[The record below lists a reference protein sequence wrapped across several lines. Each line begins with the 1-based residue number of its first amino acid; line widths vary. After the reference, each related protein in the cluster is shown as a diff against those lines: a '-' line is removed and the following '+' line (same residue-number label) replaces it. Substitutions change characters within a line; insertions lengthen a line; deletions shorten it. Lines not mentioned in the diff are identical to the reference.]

1 MNKNNR
7 RVAVGIVVGI
17 FLIAAL
23 SYFASRFTLHASRD
37 WPKGRVDVD
46 SGYRLVMGTIA
57 RVVAVAADS
66 TTAKSAIESAL
77 QQLYSIE
84 DLCSTYKPDS
94 EISRINRNAYKEPV
108 RVSKPTFEVLQKAVQ
123 FSKLSEGAFDITVG
137 ALTELWHLAE
147 EANSVPSDDKLAEA
161 RAKVGY
167 EKLILDADNMTVRFA
182 VDGMKLDAGGI
193 AKGYAIDKA
202 VEAMRTAGAIGGM
215 VDVGGDIRAF
225 GAPPQG
231 KSEWLI
237 GLQNPA
243 ETETV
248 INSTQYLVVL
258 NLKDS
263 AVATSG
269 DYRRFVLIGGK
280 RYSHIID
287 TKTGYGSDKLA
298 SVTVIAPNAADADA
312 LATAVSV
319 LGQQKGLALIESIPQ
334 TEAILISPPPQ
345 YKIIKTTAAEKYIK
359 QRKPGSVKVDGK
371 PAANDSDYAFVAAAG
386 FCLGWRGAGAD
397 LP

>member
-1 MNKNNR
+1 MSKNNR
-7 RVAVGIVVGI
+7 RVAIVVVGVL
-17 FLIAAL
+17 LIVGL
-23 SYFASRFTLHASRD
+23 YFFVGGVRETGR
-37 WPKGRVDVD
+37 PKGRVDVD

-66 TTAKSAIESAL
+66 TTAKKAIESAL
-77 QQLYSIE
+77 RQLYSIE

-94 EISRINRNAYKEPV
+94 EISRINRNAAKEPV
-108 RVSKPTFEVLQKAVQ
+108 RVSKPTFEVLQKAIE
-123 FSKLSEGAFDITVG
+123 FSKLTEGAFDITVG
-137 ALTELWHLAE
+137 ALTELWHLAD
-147 EANSVPSDDKLAEA
+147 EANSVPGDNELAEA
-161 RAKVGY
+161 RRKVGY
-167 EKLILDADNMTVRFA
+167 EKLILDVNNMTVRFT

-202 VEAMRTAGAIGGM
+202 VEAMQTAGAVGGM

-231 KSEWLI
+231 KNEWLI
-237 GLQNPA
+237 GLQDPA

-248 INSTQYLVVL
+248 LNTDRYLLVL
-258 NLKDS
+258 NLTDS

-269 DYRRFVLIGGK
+269 DYRRFVLIGDK
-280 RYSHIID
+280 KYSHIID

-319 LGQQKGLALIESIPQ
+319 LGQQKALVLIETIPE
-334 TEAILISPPPQ
+334 TEAILITLQPQ
-345 YKIIKTTAAEKYIK
+345 YKIIKTTGVEKYIK
-359 QRKPGSVKVDGK
+359 R
-371 PAANDSDYAFVAAAG
+371 
-386 FCLGWRGAGAD
+386 
-397 LP
+397 

>member
-7 RVAVGIVVGI
+7 RVAIVVVGVL
-17 FLIAAL
+17 LIVGL
-23 SYFASRFTLHASRD
+23 YFFVGNVRETGR
-37 WPKGRVDVD
+37 PKGRVDVD
-46 SGYRLVMGTIA
+46 SSYRLVMGTIA

-84 DLCSTYKPDS
+84 DLCSAYKPDS
-94 EISRINRNAYKEPV
+94 EISRINRNAAKEPV
-108 RVSKPTFEVLQKAVQ
+108 RVSKPTFEVLQKAIE

-147 EANSVPSDDKLAEA
+147 EANSVPSDNELAEA
-161 RAKVGY
+161 RRKVGY

-231 KSEWLI
+231 KNQWLI
-237 GLQNPA
+237 GLQDPA

-269 DYRRFVLIGGK
+269 DYRRFALIGDK
-280 RYSHIID
+280 KYSHIIN

-312 LATAVSV
+312 LATAVSI
-319 LGQQKGLALIESIPQ
+319 LGQQKGLALIESIPH
-334 TEAILISPPPQ
+334 TEAILISSPPQ

-359 QRKPGSVKVDGK
+359 Q
-371 PAANDSDYAFVAAAG
+371 
-386 FCLGWRGAGAD
+386 
-397 LP
+397 